1 MNDGSGVASTQTQ
14 LHRSSQAGATR
25 LFFMGAQPP
34 RLWFGAPRAEP
45 FAEGWTERWVNPE
58 AKTDG
63 EGVVGCARGGRAPFS
78 NCLVPVKGPPVC
90 FPAP

>member
-1 MNDGSGVASTQTQ
+1 MNDGGGVASTQTQ

-45 FAEGWTERWVNPE
+45 FAE
-58 AKTDG
+58 
-63 EGVVGCARGGRAPFS
+63 
-78 NCLVPVKGPPVC
+78 
-90 FPAP
+90 